1 MPSMGLGKKKSKEVK
16 ERPVRGDDFNVN
28 IKLVTPKPGSKS
40 GKTIEKTLMEGSGSW
55 LSHLTINNEVLW
67 RIEDPVPTWMDPEE
81 KMGNGTP
88 LLPSDSIKRGDL
100 EHIKN

>member
-1 MPSMGLGKKKSKEVK
+1 
-16 ERPVRGDDFNVN
+16 
-28 IKLVTPKPGSKS
+28 
-40 GKTIEKTLMEGSGSW
+40 MEGSGSW

-81 KMGNGTP
+81 KMGNGTS
-88 LLPSDSIKRGDL
+88 LLASDSIKRGDL